1 MREFFFIF
9 NPKKL
14 IMANVTLKGNP
25 VQTVGDLPKVGS
37 KAIDFDLRA
46 NDLSHKSLSDFSG
59 NRVIMNIFPSI
70 DTGTC
75 AASVRK
81 FNESASGLE
90 NTSIL
95 CVSKDLPFAQAR
107 FCGAEGL
114 DKVVTLSDFES
125 SQFAKDY
132 GLLIADGP
140 LKGLISRAIIILDE
154 NQNVIYT
161 QLVNEISEEPN
172 YQEALD
178 ILS

>member
-9 NPKKL
+9 NPKKF

-25 VQTVGDLPKVGS
+25 VHTVGDLPKVGS

-46 NDLSHKSLSDFSG
+46 NDLSHKSLSDFAG
-59 NRVIMNIFPSI
+59 QKVIMNIFPSL

-81 FNESASGLE
+81 FNENASGLE
-90 NTSIL
+90 NTSVL

-114 DKVVTLSDFES
+114 DKVITLSDFES
-125 SQFAKDY
+125 GQFAKDY
-132 GLLIADGP
+132 GLLITDGP
-140 LKGLISRAIIILDE
+140 LKGLIARAIIILDE

>member
-1 MREFFFIF
+1 M
-9 NPKKL
+9 
-14 IMANVTLKGNP
+14 
-25 VQTVGDLPKVGS
+25 
-37 KAIDFDLRA
+37 
-46 NDLSHKSLSDFSG
+46 
-59 NRVIMNIFPSI
+59 
-70 DTGTC
+70 
-75 AASVRK
+75 
-81 FNESASGLE
+81 
-90 NTSIL
+90 
-95 CVSKDLPFAQAR
+95 SKDLPFAQVR

-125 SQFAKDY
+125 SHFAKDY

>member
-25 VQTVGDLPKVGS
+25 VQTNGDLPKVGS

-46 NDLSHKSLSDFSG
+46 NDLSHKSLSDFAG
-59 NRVIMNIFPSI
+59 KRVILNIFPSV

-75 AASVRK
+75 AASVRR
-81 FNESASGLE
+81 FNETAAELD
-90 NTSIL
+90 NTAIL

-114 DKVVTLSDFES
+114 DKVVSLSDFES
-125 SQFAKDY
+125 GQFGKDY
-132 GLLIADGP
+132 GLQITDGP
-140 LKGLISRAIIILDE
+140 LKGLITRAIVVLDE
-154 NQNVIYT
+154 SQNVVYT
-161 QLVNEISEEPN
+161 ELVDEITEEPN
-172 YQEALD
+172 YKKALD

>member
-1 MREFFFIF
+1 
-9 NPKKL
+9 
-14 IMANVTLKGNP
+14 
-25 VQTVGDLPKVGS
+25 
-37 KAIDFDLRA
+37 
-46 NDLSHKSLSDFSG
+46 
-59 NRVIMNIFPSI
+59 MNIFPSL

-75 AASVRK
+75 AESVRK